1 MFKKFGVQLYTIR
14 DFMQTE
20 EDIAASF
27 KKLKALGYDEAQ
39 TAGCAIP
46 YADFGRLAK
55 EAGIEIVGTHDKF
68 DVMLSDTALA
78 IENHCA
84 LGTTNMGVG
93 GPSGGAFESVENL
106 KAFIDNANTVA
117 ERIAPHGF
125 KFTYHNHS
133 REFSKLGGEVIM
145 ETLVREL
152 DKDKVS
158 FVLDTYWVQN
168 GGGDV
173 RYWLEKLA
181 GRVDIL
187 HLKDMAVKP
196 GTNESYY
203 TEIGNGN
210 LYWDG
215 ILATAEATGVKHYV
229 VEEDRCPGDPF
240 DSLKMSADFLKKYQ
254 I

>member
-1 MFKKFGVQLYTIR
+1 MFKKFGVQLYTVR

-20 EDIAASF
+20 DDIRASF
-27 KKLKALGYDEAQ
+27 KKLKAMGYDEAQ
-39 TAGCAIP
+39 TAGCKIP
-46 YADFGRLAK
+46 HADYGRIAR
-55 EAGIEIVGTHDKF
+55 EEGITIVGTHESF
-68 DVMLSDTALA
+68 DVLSADPALA
-78 IENHCA
+78 MENHRA
-84 LGTTNMGVG
+84 LGTTNIGVG
-93 GPSGGAFESVENL
+93 GPGGGAFESVEKLNS
-106 KAFIDNANTVA
+106 FIDRANKLA
-117 ERIAPHGF
+117 EAIYPHGF

-133 REFSKLGGEVIM
+133 REFAKMDGKIIM
-145 ETLVREL
+145 ERLVEGF
-152 DKDKVS
+152 DPEKIS

-187 HLKDMAVKP
+187 HLKDMAVTP
-196 GTNESYY
+196 GTNESFY

-240 DSLKMSADFLKKYQ
+240 DSLKMSADFLKNYQ

>member
-1 MFKKFGVQLYTIR
+1 MFQKFGVQLYTIR
-14 DFMQTE
+14 DFMKTAD
-20 EDIAASF
+20 DIRASF

-46 YADFGRLAK
+46 YADFGKIAA
-55 EAGIEIVGTHDKF
+55 EEGITIVGTHDNF
-68 DVMLSDTALA
+68 AAMIENPALA
-78 IENHCA
+78 MDNHRA
-84 LGTTNMGVG
+84 LGTTNLGVG
-93 GPSGGAFESVENL
+93 GAGGNAFSSVETLENYI
-106 KAFIDNANTVA
+106 AQVNALAN
-117 ERIAPHGF
+117 EIYPHGF

-133 REFSKLGGEVIM
+133 GEFALLEGKTIM
-145 ETLVREL
+145 ERLVEGF
-152 DKDKVS
+152 DPVKTS

-187 HLKDMAVKP
+187 HLKDMAVTP
-196 GTNESYY
+196 GTNNSFY

-229 VEEDRCPGDPF
+229 VEQDQCPGDPF

-254 I
+254 K